1 MAKALLVD
9 DEKYIRNGIRAIIS
23 RAGSIFTEIDECV
36 NGIEALNRL
45 SENRYDLV
53 ITDLIMP
60 QIDGIEL
67 VSRIDGMEY
76 KPYTVVLSGYDDF
89 KYAQKAIKY
98 GVKAYLL
105 KPVDRNELLN
115 IVKKAEEE
123 YIKRQNT
130 DVKTNTGDRE
140 EFFSNQF
147 KLMLLSDN
155 TTREEEEKLLKT
167 CGMDFEN
174 EAYRV
179 VTVNSCEVYEAEDK
193 LESNLSLVAK
203 LRNCLNETGT
213 FGFYF
218 LDNRDNAVLILN
230 AGTDVRSLLEAVDR
244 MFGTRCTAGIG
255 GTFTDVSEMRRSY
268 NQSDYALKYKLLVPD
283 SSVIYYSGI
292 AEPDSNFVLPVRL
305 VKNLT
310 GMLDTE
316 RKDELCKVINQ
327 IFDEKAVRKYHLE
340 YLEKLSACLKLEI
353 IEYLSE
359 HVPHKIEFIKEQEDS
374 FKSIFEFHNINDFTR
389 YIKKFVLS
397 INEVL
402 LQFKSI
408 CSTDKTIE
416 MAVKYVQDN
425 YRNDLTMAE
434 VANHISLNYSYF
446 SILFK
451 EKTGM
456 NFVDYLRMVRIE
468 KAKDLLQ
475 NSIYKIYEVS
485 EMVGY
490 NNTKHFTTTFRA
502 LTGISPKEYRE
513 KLYIN

>member
-9 DEKYIRNGIRAIIS
+9 DEKYIRNGIRTIIS
-23 RAGSIFTEIDECV
+23 RADSIFTEIDECV
-36 NGIEALNRL
+36 NGIEALNKL

-123 YIKRQNT
+123 YIKRQNNNIT
-130 DVKTNTGDRE
+130 MNIGDKAG
-140 EFFSNQF
+140 FFSNQF

-167 CGMDFEN
+167 CGMDFVN
-174 EAYRV
+174 ETYRV
-179 VTVNSCEVYEAEDK
+179 VAVNSCDVYEAGDK
-193 LESNLSLVAK
+193 LENNVYLVANLK
-203 LRNCLNETGT
+203 NCLNETST

-218 LDNRDNAVLILN
+218 LDNKDNAVLILN
-230 AGTDVRSLLEAVDR
+230 SGTDIKNLLEAVDR
-244 MFGTRCTAGIG
+244 TFGTRCTAGVG
-255 GTFTDVSEMRRSY
+255 GTFKNVSEMRQSY
-268 NQSDYALKYKLLVPD
+268 NQSEYALKYKLLVPD
-283 SSVIYYSGI
+283 STVISYSGI
-292 AEPDSNFVLPVRL
+292 AEPDSNFVMPVRL
-305 VKNLT
+305 IKNLT

-327 IFDEKAVRKYHLE
+327 IFDDNTVKKYHLE
-340 YLEKLSACLKLEI
+340 YLEKLSDCLKIEI
-353 IEYLSE
+353 IRYLSE
-359 HVPHKIEFIKEQEDS
+359 HIPHKIEFIKEQEDS
-374 FKSIFEFHNINDFTR
+374 FKSTFEFYNINDFIR
-389 YIKKFVLS
+389 YIKKFVLG

-402 LQFKSI
+402 LQFKSV

-425 YRNDLTMAE
+425 YRNDLSMAE

-446 SILFK
+446 SMLFK

-468 KAKDLLQ
+468 KAKELLQ

-502 LTGISPKEYRE
+502 LTGISPKEFRE